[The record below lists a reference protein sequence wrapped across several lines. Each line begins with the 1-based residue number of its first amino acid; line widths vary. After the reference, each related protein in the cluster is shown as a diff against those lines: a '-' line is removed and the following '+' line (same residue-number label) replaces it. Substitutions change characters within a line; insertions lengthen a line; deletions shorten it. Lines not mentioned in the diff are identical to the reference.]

1 MCCLHRRHRHLRP
14 VRAEQQRPAAD
25 VAFETCQDFFVV
37 SSPIS
42 ATQRMIPEGEKE
54 REGQRVAHKFKDNK
68 QRVDVA
74 LKTPCTCTYG
84 SHKGQSVQRIVF
96 LRSRRPKTSRYLFCS
111 NSSYFQKENTWQ
123 FFEKRFLQAVLS

>member
-1 MCCLHRRHRHLRP
+1 MLPLK
-14 VRAEQQRPAAD
+14 PAKI
-25 VAFETCQDFFVV
+25 FLVV

-42 ATQRMIPEGEKE
+42 ATQRMIPEREKE
-54 REGQRVAHKFKDNK
+54 REGQRFAHKFKDNK

-74 LKTPCTCTYG
+74 PKTPCTCTYG

-123 FFEKRFLQAVLS
+123 FFE